1 MQSRILMTSLHFNS
15 EKSISVAFLLEY
27 IIFYAEN
34 KKRFSRLCDGGVIYY
49 HHQQKINDNKDGDYM
64 TDSEKLNLILEKVSN
79 LDEKASNLD
88 EKVSNLDEKVSNLEF
103 QLQEVKEQTTQTSL
117 ILENEIR
124 VNIMRVAEGHL
135 DLARKLH
142 EAVKIDNE
150 KEMLV
155 IRVNILETE
164 LRKIKERVDQIA

>member
-1 MQSRILMTSLHFNS
+1 MTSLHFNS

-79 LDEKASNLD
+79 LDEK
-88 EKVSNLDEKVSNLEF
+88 VSNLL
-103 QLQEVKEQTTQTSL
+103 
-117 ILENEIR
+117 
-124 VNIMRVAEGHL
+124 
-135 DLARKLH
+135 KLPTLKMGF
-142 EAVKIDNE
+142 AP
-150 KEMLV
+150 
-155 IRVNILETE
+155 
-164 LRKIKERVDQIA
+164 

>member
-1 MQSRILMTSLHFNS
+1 
-15 EKSISVAFLLEY
+15 
-27 IIFYAEN
+27 
-34 KKRFSRLCDGGVIYY
+34 
-49 HHQQKINDNKDGDYM
+49 M

-79 LDEKASNLD
+79 LDEKVSNLD

>member
-64 TDSEKLNLILEKVSN
+64 TDSEKLNLILEKV
-79 LDEKASNLD
+79 SNLD